1 MYTLPVLTQPAHAA
15 PPHSPGLSETGKQ
28 KTGRM
33 KFRLSGTGKFVH
45 RNRFRRRNVVCCLH
59 GTSHW
64 LFVES
69 SSGVSDAYLN
79 AATND
84 NWNGFRSNAYPSTLS
99 LEQMHAI
106 AADMTSQGVR
116 AHVQRFT
123 AGDVLTFDG
132 RWWHATNYTAPVL
145 NMCPRP
151 ARTFVLSTASLC
163 MLCHL
168 KLVRFLTSGK
178 DGEVSVTICHWM
190 RLAAFALAECDA

>member
-1 MYTLPVLTQPAHAA
+1 
-15 PPHSPGLSETGKQ
+15 
-28 KTGRM
+28 M

-45 RNRFRRRNVVCCLH
+45 RNRYRRRNVVCCLH

-69 SSGVSDAYLN
+69 SSGISDTYLN

-99 LEQMHAI
+99 LEQMHSI
-106 AADMTSQGVR
+106 AADMVSQGVR

-145 NMCPRP
+145 NMC
-151 ARTFVLSTASLC
+151 ASASMLLLCITTAFALSSISSFVI
-163 MLCHL
+163 
-168 KLVRFLTSGK
+168 RFLTSGK
-178 DGEVSVTICHWM
+178 DGEV
-190 RLAAFALAECDA
+190 R

>member
-1 MYTLPVLTQPAHAA
+1 LQPPPNAYNYSYAARRAHADA
-15 PPHSPGLSETGKQ
+15 RPGLSETGKQ

-69 SSGVSDAYLN
+69 SSGISDSYLN
-79 AATND
+79 ATTND
-84 NWNGFRSNAYPSTLS
+84 NWNGFRSNAYPTTLS
-99 LEQMHAI
+99 LEQMHTI
-106 AADMTSQGVR
+106 AADMVSQGVR

-145 NMCPRP
+145 NMCARP
-151 ARTFVLSTASLC
+151 SHAAPSVDETFQVFDFWQRRRGDSVYALILSFCSRVA
-163 MLCHL
+163 
-168 KLVRFLTSGK
+168 G
-178 DGEVSVTICHWM
+178 
-190 RLAAFALAECDA
+190 AAHCISF

>member
-1 MYTLPVLTQPAHAA
+1 MRKTTRLLRAYCSSFTKLI
-15 PPHSPGLSETGKQ
+15 PPIRPGLSETGKQ

-45 RNRFRRRNVVCCLH
+45 RNRYRRRNVVCCLH

-69 SSGVSDAYLN
+69 SSGISDTYLN

-84 NWNGFRSNAYPSTLS
+84 NWNGFRSNAYPSTLT
-99 LEQMHAI
+99 LEQMHSI

-145 NMCPRP
+145 NMCAP
-151 ARTFVLSTASLC
+151 ASNSILLLC
-163 MLCHL
+163 
-168 KLVRFLTSGK
+168 
-178 DGEVSVTICHWM
+178 IC
-190 RLAAFALAECDA
+190 

>member
-1 MYTLPVLTQPAHAA
+1 VRKTTRLLRAYCSSFTKLI
-15 PPHSPGLSETGKQ
+15 PPIRPGLSETGKQ

-45 RNRFRRRNVVCCLH
+45 RNRYRRRNVVCCLH

-69 SSGVSDAYLN
+69 SSGISDTYLN

-99 LEQMHAI
+99 LEQMHSI
-106 AADMTSQGVR
+106 AADMVSQGVR

-145 NMCPRP
+145 NMC
-151 ARTFVLSTASLC
+151 ASASMLLLCITTAFALSSISSFVI
-163 MLCHL
+163 
-168 KLVRFLTSGK
+168 RFLTSGK
-178 DGEVSVTICHWM
+178 DGEV
-190 RLAAFALAECDA
+190 R